1 MIELS
6 KAEFEVLDAVWVSYP
21 VNATHIIERLSSDKQ
36 WHEKT
41 IKTLLGR
48 LVKKGALSFE
58 KEGRQYLYSPCIERA
73 DYTLKESQNFIER
86 FFSGRIAPLVSG
98 FAKSE
103 QLSQQDINELK
114 KIIADWEKNQGE

>member
-6 KAEFEVLDAVWVSYP
+6 KAEFEVLDAVWLDYP
-21 VNATHIIERLSSDKQ
+21 ATASQVIERLSDDKE

-41 IKTLLGR
+41 IKTLLSR

-58 KEGRQYLYSPCIERA
+58 KQGRLYNYTPCIAREE
-73 DYTLKESQNFIER
+73 YTLKESQSFVER
-86 FFSGRIAPLVSG
+86 FFNGRIAPLVSG

-103 QLSQQDINELK
+103 QLSQNDIDELK
-114 KIIADWEKNQGE
+114 KVINDWEKQQK